1 MTEADG
7 LICAYRLD
15 GKGGGEETD
24 WAGVRA
30 WKPGDGLLW
39 VHLDRS
45 TEAARDWFGGDSG
58 LDPLIADALLAD
70 DTRPRSAVFDN
81 GLLVNLRGVNLNP
94 GAVPEDMVSARVWIE
109 PGRIVTTRRLKVLA
123 IQDLRDELAQ
133 RKGVRTGPGFLIRL
147 ARSLTDR
154 LQPVEDAIGETL
166 DELEDAL
173 VAGDL
178 DVLGE
183 RLTPLRRQTI
193 ALRRHLAPQRDALT
207 RLHADGDDFFDDH
220 QRARL
225 REVVDRIYR
234 IVEELDA
241 MRERAAIIQDE
252 RRTRI
257 SERMDRAI
265 YMLSIVATVMLPLT
279 FVTGLL
285 GMNVGGIPGEKLA
298 WAFWAVCGG
307 LAVVAV
313 ILLVFFRRI
322 RWL

>member
-1 MTEADG
+1 MTFEG

-15 GKGGGEETD
+15 GKGGGEEID

-30 WKPGDGLLW
+30 WKPGGGGLW

-45 TEAARDWFGGDSG
+45 EQAARDWLGESD
-58 LDPLIADALLAD
+58 LDPLVVGALLAE
-70 DTRPRSAVFDN
+70 DTRPRSALFDN
-81 GLLVNLRGVNLNP
+81 GVLVNLRGVNLNP
-94 GAVPEDMVSARVWIE
+94 DAVPEDMVSIRVWME
-109 PGRIVTTRRLKVLA
+109 PERIVSTRRLKVMA
-123 IQDLRDELAQ
+123 IQDLRDDLA
-133 RKGVRTGPGFLIRL
+133 RGKGFRTGPGFLIRL
-147 ARSLTDR
+147 AQGLTDR
-154 LQPVEDAIGETL
+154 LQPVEFGIDETL
-166 DELEDAL
+166 DELEEAL

-207 RLHADGDDFFDDH
+207 RLHADCEDFFDDH

-225 REVVDRIYR
+225 HEVVDRVYR
-234 IVEELDA
+234 AVEELDS

-257 SERMDRAI
+257 SESMDRAI
-265 YMLSIVATVMLPLT
+265 YTLSIVAAIMLPLT

-285 GMNVGGIPGEKLA
+285 GMNVGGIPGEKVA
-298 WAFWAVCGG
+298 WAFWAVGGG
-307 LAVVAV
+307 LAVVGV
-313 ILLVFFRRI
+313 GLIFYFRRI

>member
-1 MTEADG
+1 MADSDG
-7 LICAYRLD
+7 LFFACLLD
-15 GKGGGEETD
+15 GNGGCQEMD

-30 WKPGDGLLW
+30 WKPGDGIIW

-45 TEAARDWFGGDSG
+45 APAVRGWLEGESS
-58 LDPLIADALLAD
+58 LDPLVADALLAE
-70 DTRPRSAVFDN
+70 DTRPRSAVFDD
-81 GLLVNLRGVNLNP
+81 GVLVNLRGVNLNP
-94 GAVPEDMVSARVWIE
+94 DAIPEDMVSVRVWME
-109 PGRIVTTRRLKVLA
+109 PERIVSTRRLRVLA
-123 IQDLRDELAQ
+123 IQDLRDDLA
-133 RKGVRTGPGFLIRL
+133 RGKGARTGPGFLIRL
-147 ARSLTDR
+147 AQSLTDR
-154 LQPVEDAIGETL
+154 LQPIESGIGETL

-225 REVVDRIYR
+225 REVVDRVYR

-257 SERMDRAI
+257 SERMDKAI
-265 YMLSIVATVMLPLT
+265 YVLSIVATVMLPLT

-285 GMNVGGIPGEKLA
+285 GMNVGGIPGE
-298 WAFWAVCGG
+298 
-307 LAVVAV
+307 
-313 ILLVFFRRI
+313 
-322 RWL
+322 RWLGPFGPCAGD